1 MQLQFFIMQRAE
13 LPTGEAQ
20 VESEVSKTEPYL
32 GGSKGALKMSNEM
45 FLERSRRDVLLKLA
59 MA

>member
-1 MQLQFFIMQRAE
+1 MQRAE

-32 GGSKGALKMSNEM
+32 GGSKGALKISNEM